1 MILLVDNRDS
11 FVYNLARYVGELG
24 HERVV
29 LRSDQLDLDGIRARA
44 PSHIVLS
51 PGPGTPADAG
61 ISNAVVEHFAGR
73 IPILGVCLGHLCLGE
88 VFGGRVVRARRP
100 LHGKTSPVTHD
111 GRGVFEGLPNP
122 LRAARYHALV
132 LDPERVP
139 EVLEVTARSE
149 EDEVMAVRHREVP
162 VVGLQFHPESIAS
175 DAGHELLANFL
186 RLAGFKTNQPPPR
199 QRLAAAPTA

>member
-1 MILLVDNRDS
+1 M
-11 FVYNLARYVGELG
+11 
-24 HERVV
+24 

-139 EVLEVTARSE
+139 EVLEVPARSE
-149 EDEVMAVRHREVP
+149 EDEVMAVRHREAP
-162 VVGLQFHPESIAS
+162 VVGLQFHPEAVL
-175 DAGHELLANFL
+175 AEHGHDLLAAFL
-186 RLAGFKTNQPPPR
+186 RLE
-199 QRLAAAPTA
+199 PTS